1 MAKIPKYVEKLLERR
16 ERLALEL
23 MGVSTELDK
32 YCKRIGIPECDEG
45 ACLCSDVRIYIQPWN
60 AKKVTREAIEKQL
73 RENEEKRN
81 AEDPKKQSE
90 DGEGEKSS

>member
-73 RENEEKRN
+73 RENEGGKEN
-81 AEDPKKQSE
+81 GKKGANVK
-90 DGEGEKSS
+90 GEEGKTP